1 MGMRLQTSDKNSVTP
16 GPTPARGIALQ
27 RKCACGGSAGLSG
40 SCEECGLK
48 KLLQRHAATD
58 APVAVPP
65 VVHEVLGS
73 SGQPLDPCIRSFMEP
88 RFGHDFSRV
97 RIHADGLS
105 GEAAQAVDA
114 HAFTVG
120 RDVVFASGQYSPSTH
135 VGQRLLAHELSHVVQ
150 QGSGSISGSTEL
162 HLNPP
167 GDRFEQEADR
177 VADAVIAMPK
187 GSPQTIASS
196 GSARLSRKALGLQRS
211 ATWVDTPASEEFNL
225 AERVV
230 NNLFAGNTDFVL
242 NGTPFVAGIDFGV
255 ALAAL
260 HTPHINT
267 FIRKDKR
274 VECHFDSVPDNK
286 GSFDMKVLKDGEW
299 SLVTTKAR
307 LANLFGL
314 NSCGGGGDAT
324 LVINGMLKNE
334 DQRNRTRTHED
345 QHVTDD
351 KAIFEAVVG
360 SWDTLVAEAKRLRRT
375 EVADDVDE
383 CRQNLYDRHVNKQD
397 PNYIVTKL
405 INDINAKAAGFHNTG
420 PGRNVRISNAQ
431 PQNNCTTVTAEA
443 R

>member
-1 MGMRLQTSDKNSVTP
+1 MSMRRQTSDKNSVTP
-16 GPTPARGIALQ
+16 GPTPARGMALQ
-27 RKCACGGSAGLSG
+27 RQCACGGSAGFSG
-40 SCEECGLK
+40 ACEECGRK
-48 KLLQRHAATD
+48 KLLQRRAAAD

-73 SGQPLDPCIRSFMEP
+73 SGQPLDPGIRSFMEP

-97 RIHADGLS
+97 RIHADGRS
-105 GEAAQAVDA
+105 GEAAQAVNA

-120 RDVVFASGQYSPSTH
+120 RDVVFASGQYAPITQ

-150 QGSGSISGSTEL
+150 QGSGSISESTAL

-177 VADAVIAMPK
+177 VANGVIAMQN
-187 GSPQTIASS
+187 GTAQTIAS
-196 GSARLSRKALGLQRS
+196 GPARLSRQALGLQRS
-211 ATWVDTPASEEFNL
+211 ATFVDTVPSEELNL

-242 NGTPFVAGIDFGV
+242 NGTPFVAGIDFAV

-260 HTPHINT
+260 HTPHIDN
-267 FIRKDKR
+267 FIRTDKR
-274 VECHFDSVPDNK
+274 VECHFDTVPDNK
-286 GSFDMKVLKDGEW
+286 GSFDMKILKDGEW

-307 LANLFGL
+307 LANMFGL
-314 NSCGGGGDAT
+314 NGCGGGGDAT
-324 LVINGMLKNE
+324 LIINGIQKNE

-345 QHVTDD
+345 QHVKDD
-351 KAIFEAVVG
+351 KTIFEAVVG
-360 SWDTLVAEAKRLRRT
+360 SWDTLLAEAKRRRRT
-375 EVADDVDE
+375 EVADTADE
-383 CRQNLYDRHVNKQD
+383 CRQNLYDRHVSKQD
-397 PNYIVTKL
+397 PTYIVTKL
-405 INDINAKAAGFHNTG
+405 INDINDKAKDFHNTG
-420 PGRNVRISNAQ
+420 AGRNVRISNAQ